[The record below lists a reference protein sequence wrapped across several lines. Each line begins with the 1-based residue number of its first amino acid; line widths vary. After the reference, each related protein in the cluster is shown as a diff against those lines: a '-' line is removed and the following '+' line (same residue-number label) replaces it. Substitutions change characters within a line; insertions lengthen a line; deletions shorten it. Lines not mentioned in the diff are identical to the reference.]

1 MPELL
6 GKFYS
11 RPTLSSFEEDT
22 SNMPEEVAT
31 NDSNDTAVKISNDT
45 FCYRGGPE
53 EGEMVGCDN
62 SKCSYQWWF
71 HLECIG

>member
-11 RPTLSSFEEDT
+11 CPTLSSFEEDT

-31 NDSNDTAVKISNDT
+31 NDSNDTAVKNSNDT
-45 FCYRGGPE
+45 FCYCGGPE
-53 EGEMVGCDN
+53 GGEMVGCDN
-62 SKCSYQWWF
+62 SKCYISGF
-71 HLECIG
+71 I